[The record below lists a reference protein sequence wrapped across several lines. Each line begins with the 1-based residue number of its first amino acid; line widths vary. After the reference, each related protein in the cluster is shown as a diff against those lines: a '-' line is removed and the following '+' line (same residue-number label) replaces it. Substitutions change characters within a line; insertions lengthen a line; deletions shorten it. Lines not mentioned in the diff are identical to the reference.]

1 MGLPSWELVH
11 SLGDPLLSRSSVCSS
26 FRPVSGIS
34 AHCSHLRGS
43 SHLDSTRTLVPRT
56 AHPKPYYDP
65 KLTMSLATR
74 RGHSPCCGSLRS
86 VPGSED
92 PNNQRE
98 DHSPTRSSMNR
109 TSTSSVTPTALT
121 ALYPN
126 SLWPRVLP
134 FYSSRSGPWGHGGA
148 FPTEAP
154 RKKDR
159 PNSSIGRVME
169 SKPNVRST
177 VSTVASSVSTD
188 AF

>member
-1 MGLPSWELVH
+1 M
-11 SLGDPLLSRSSVCSS
+11 LLERH
-26 FRPVSGIS
+26 IS
-34 AHCSHLRGS
+34 NI
-43 SHLDSTRTLVPRT
+43 
-56 AHPKPYYDP
+56 
-65 KLTMSLATR
+65 
-74 RGHSPCCGSLRS
+74 
-86 VPGSED
+86 ED

-109 TSTSSVTPTALT
+109 MSTSSVTPTVLM

-154 RKKDR
+154 QKKDR

-177 VSTVASSVSTD
+177 VSTVASSVSTY